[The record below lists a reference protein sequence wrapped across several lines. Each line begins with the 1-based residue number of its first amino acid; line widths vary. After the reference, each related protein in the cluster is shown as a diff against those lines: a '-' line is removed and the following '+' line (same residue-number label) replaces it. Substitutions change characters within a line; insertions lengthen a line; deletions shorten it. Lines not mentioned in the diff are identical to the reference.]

1 MQTGRNSRDVIIL
14 AVVDVLNGQKRHHP
28 YDSGNAECHELCC
41 TPVDSVKGAR
51 GAKRRKS
58 VEGAKAEL
66 APIQQPE
73 QGSAIEEAEEVCHTS
88 FRAATSSFFLC
99 FPLLLHALGV
109 PCIHSIV
116 VNLTKCSASAPHSIP
131 ALEVAKVLAPSPT
144 PISQV

>member
-1 MQTGRNSRDVIIL
+1 MVRSVIIHMT
-14 AVVDVLNGQKRHHP
+14 AEMHDT
-28 YDSGNAECHELCC
+28 ECHELCC
-41 TPVDSVKGAR
+41 TLVDYVKGAR
-51 GAKRRKS
+51 GVKRRKS

-66 APIQQPE
+66 APIQQAE
-73 QGSAIEEAEEVCHTS
+73 QGSAIEEAEEVFNTS